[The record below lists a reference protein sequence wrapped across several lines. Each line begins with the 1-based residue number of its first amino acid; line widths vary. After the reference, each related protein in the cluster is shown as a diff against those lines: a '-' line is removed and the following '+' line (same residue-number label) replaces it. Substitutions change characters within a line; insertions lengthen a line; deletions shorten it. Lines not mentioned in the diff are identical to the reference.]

1 MFIFS
6 VENKTMYFFL
16 KYLLLL
22 NEQRNGVS
30 RSFLAQK
37 RIVKLISFFFFR
49 LNYVRYLQ
57 HSNTVAA
64 ACISRTT
71 GDIATVC
78 HSGKF

>member
-1 MFIFS
+1 MVSRLHFWLRK
-6 VENKTMYFFL
+6 E
-16 KYLLLL
+16 LL
-22 NEQRNGVS
+22 NLS
-30 RSFLAQK
+30 L
-37 RIVKLISFFFFR
+37 FFFR